1 MMTSSI
7 VSADS
12 LLAIDIGTVTTR
24 ALLFDVIGGSYRFIA
39 AGTANTTTASPMQD
53 AGEGTRQALK
63 ELETITGRLLTTSD
77 ENLIIPSQT
86 DGTGV
91 DTFALTMS
99 AGPPIKV
106 VAVGLLENISL
117 ESAKHLAENTYS
129 QVVETISLNDRRQPS
144 ERIDAILK
152 ARPDLIII
160 AGGIEGGATL
170 SIRNLLEAVGLAS
183 FLMPKGQQPQVLF
196 AGNQAVRNEVN
207 ETLGSIA
214 DIHVAP
220 NIRPTL
226 EIEQLAHVQPQ
237 LAHVFKRIR
246 GQQIHSISELDGWA
260 QGRLLP
266 TSTAFGRVTR
276 FLSKVYD
283 PAKGVLGVDIGA
295 AATTISAGFRGDSVI
310 GVYPEFGL
318 GENLPQILHHTKIE
332 TITRWLTAKV
342 TENDVRD
349 YIYNK
354 AAYPASIPVTTE
366 DLAIEQAIA
375 RQAIRTALIK
385 LSRSFSSGSQA
396 GLLPGFE
403 PILATGSALT
413 AAPKLSQSLLML
425 LDSIQPT
432 GITTVLLDKNS
443 LIAALGAAAEVNPI
457 LAIQVLSSNTI
468 MNLGTIISPIG
479 IARSGVPI
487 LRAKLTQEDGTESK
501 AEVKN
506 GTIEVVPLAV
516 GATATLRLQPLHRFD
531 IGMGPGRSGRVQV
544 VGGALGVV
552 IDARGR
558 PLTPHADVERRSEL
572 YKKWL
577 WTLGN

>member
-1 MMTSSI
+1 MNSAHSSF
-7 VSADS
+7 S
-12 LLAIDIGTVTTR
+12 
-24 ALLFDVIGGSYRFIA
+24 
-39 AGTANTTTASPMQD
+39 
-53 AGEGTRQALK
+53 
-63 ELETITGRLLTTSD
+63 
-77 ENLIIPSQT
+77 
-86 DGTGV
+86 
-91 DTFALTMS
+91 
-99 AGPPIKV
+99 
-106 VAVGLLENISL
+106 
-117 ESAKHLAENTYS
+117 
-129 QVVETISLNDRRQPS
+129 
-144 ERIDAILK
+144 
-152 ARPDLIII
+152 
-160 AGGIEGGATL
+160 
-170 SIRNLLEAVGLAS
+170 
-183 FLMPKGQQPQVLF
+183 
-196 AGNQAVRNEVN
+196 
-207 ETLGSIA
+207 
-214 DIHVAP
+214 
-220 NIRPTL
+220 
-226 EIEQLAHVQPQ
+226 
-237 LAHVFKRIR
+237 
-246 GQQIHSISELDGWA
+246 
-260 QGRLLP
+260 
-266 TSTAFGRVTR
+266 
-276 FLSKVYD
+276 
-283 PAKGVLGVDIGA
+283 
-295 AATTISAGFRGDSVI
+295 
-310 GVYPEFGL
+310 
-318 GENLPQILHHTKIE
+318 
-332 TITRWLTAKV
+332 
-342 TENDVRD
+342 
-349 YIYNK
+349 
-354 AAYPASIPVTTE
+354 
-366 DLAIEQAIA
+366 
-375 RQAIRTALIK
+375 
-385 LSRSFSSGSQA
+385 SFSSGSQA